1 MARGVSLHIGVND
14 VDPEHYYGW
23 NEPLLV
29 CHNDADVMQRIAGEH
44 GFETRV
50 LKSPE
55 ATRGAVCEFIVQQ
68 AKVLQA
74 GDFFLLTYAGHGGQ
88 CKDVDGDEEDLVD
101 ETWCL
106 YDGQLLDDELNI
118 LWSHFAPGVR
128 VLVLSDSCHSGTVS
142 KNPTAMDRRQQQLQN
157 PPTDG
162 ETRYRAM
169 TRKASLETFRAN
181 RDFYT
186 TLQFELPRPHPP
198 VHASVR
204 LLSGCQ
210 DDQLSSEND
219 VNGRFTRTLA
229 AILSES
235 EQPASYTELH
245 KALQSRMPS
254 EQQPNHLVIGAQ
266 DSAYDGQAPF
276 TI

>member
-14 VDPEHYYGW
+14 VDPDHYYGW

-29 CHNDADVMQRIAGEH
+29 CHNDADVMSRIAREN
-44 GFETRV
+44 GFEAHV
-50 LKSPE
+50 LKSAE
-55 ATRGAVCEFIVQQ
+55 ATRGAVCEFIVER
-68 AKVLQA
+68 AAELQS
-74 GDFFLLTYAGHGGQ
+74 GDIFLLSFAGHGGQ

-128 VLVLSDSCHSGTVS
+128 LLILSDSCHSGTVA
-142 KNPTAMDRRQQQLQN
+142 KDPNAMGQRQNLLQAGPTG
-157 PPTDG
+157 G
-162 ETRYRAM
+162 ETRYRCLS
-169 TRKASLETFRAN
+169 RKAALATFRAN

-198 VHASVR
+198 VKASVR

-219 VNGRFTRTLA
+219 ENGRFTRTLA
-229 AILSES
+229 AIWGEGFDG
-235 EQPASYTELH
+235 SYDELH
-245 KALQSRMPS
+245 REMRGRMPP
-254 EQQPNHLVIGAQ
+254 EQQPNHLQLGERDEGFDRQ
-266 DSAYDGQAPF
+266 RPF